1 MWTSQNRTMIRRN
14 SFYTFVSGRLFST
27 SSHTDVSQS
36 ERLHVEACSGLGRLP
51 TWWALVLTLGVQERH
66 DPKSHISSSK
76 VKFMTNCFTGW
87 VDVYVLF
94 SVWNLCFT
102 VRVSLAFLA
111 WALLMTP
118 NDWIWTIV
126 FQSFISYWTSTNI
139 TNVLTFCPLELLL
152 DMQKYICFVS
162 RLSSAGWFC
171 FKMIKLTVYNHFAL
185 TLESSPFDIWQTWQ
199 SLRFLT
205 LTK

>member
-1 MWTSQNRTMIRRN
+1 MSLSTFHSLLFHIRCQFVKMNPWFLFIFFLSKIKWWLYSNSLICGSSNMWTSQNRTMIRRN

-66 DPKSHISSSK
+66 HPKSHISSSK

-102 VRVSLAFLA
+102 VRASLAFLA
-111 WALLMTP
+111 WAFLMTP

-126 FQSFISYWTSTNI
+126 FNSFKALLVIEHLQILQMFSHF
-139 TNVLTFCPLELLL
+139 VPLN
-152 DMQKYICFVS
+152 C
-162 RLSSAGWFC
+162 C
-171 FKMIKLTVYNHFAL
+171 
-185 TLESSPFDIWQTWQ
+185 
-199 SLRFLT
+199 
-205 LTK
+205 